1 MRPHRH
7 TVGLVIGL
15 VLGLAGTQALA
26 GSCSLSVGTMAFA
39 PYLSISTA
47 RAMSTDRTSDTTIT
61 LTCTGIV
68 RGGPYTISL
77 LPDAAGGGAVRQVRH
92 AGGHTPMAAVL
103 YRDAAFTQPWGDG
116 TGGTAPI
123 TGTLPPGDSRQTH
136 VVFGRLAA
144 GQRQLRA
151 GAYLSNWP
159 VRLDYTP

>member
-1 MRPHRH
+1 MKPRWRI
-7 TVGLVIGL
+7 VGLL
-15 VLGLAGTQALA
+15 LAFAYAQASA
-26 GSCSLSVGTMAFA
+26 GSCSLSVGAMAFA
-39 PYLSISTA
+39 PYTSITTA
-47 RAMSTDRTSDTTIT
+47 RAMSTDRTSDTTLT

-92 AGGHTPMAAVL
+92 VGGHAPMAAVL
-103 YRDAAFTQPWGDG
+103 YRDAGFMQPWGDG

-123 TGTLPPGDSRQTH
+123 TGMLPPGDSRHTH

-151 GAYLSNWP
+151 GAYLSNWA
-159 VRLDYTP
+159 VRVDYTP